1 MPSHSGV
8 PGSALHGS
16 LGDTVQLMPVSLW
29 PAWSSD
35 QPWCLG
41 PAGFSQPPAPSAAS
55 AQETEGTVPPRP
67 QGPGCPPHHSLS
79 LCPTPVSPASLPSA
93 RSLRGSRTRGGISAH
108 PWALCGQHRRA
119 GPGLPGKQLPQPRAA
134 SSGLSPRLSL
144 LLPSPTCAAHTAP
157 WPARGQDSLG
167 RALRPHLHLQLVLL
181 FINSRSGVQ
190 LPFACVPWTPLCFDT
205 PQRRPLLPPAC
216 PPLSWG
222 PGASGV
228 VTVYPWSRPGS
239 RGHRAPLFLTPPPP
253 PWPPSSARAAEALA
267 LGRGRVGVRDPPL
280 GQPWPGLMPPW
291 PGLGF
296 QLHPTLELP
305 LNLRFSLRGEQVPLP
320 PGSARSGR
328 AWKDPETQ
336 EALVGVGQEPAP
348 LWSVGGVWVEPAGGC
363 AKGRGGS

>member
-1 MPSHSGV
+1 MGASPHTPGHS
-8 PGSALHGS
+8 A
-16 LGDTVQLMPVSLW
+16 
-29 PAWSSD
+29 
-35 QPWCLG
+35 
-41 PAGFSQPPAPSAAS
+41 
-55 AQETEGTVPPRP
+55 
-67 QGPGCPPHHSLS
+67 
-79 LCPTPVSPASLPSA
+79 
-93 RSLRGSRTRGGISAH
+93 
-108 PWALCGQHRRA
+108 
-119 GPGLPGKQLPQPRAA
+119 
-134 SSGLSPRLSL
+134 
-144 LLPSPTCAAHTAP
+144 
-157 WPARGQDSLG
+157 DSTGG
-167 RALRPHLHLQLVLL
+167 RALGFLGSSFRSPVRPAPDCPLGCPCCCPHPPVRPTQRRGPPVARTASAVPSVHTSTSSWSCCL
-181 FINSRSGVQ
+181 NSRSGVQ

>member
-1 MPSHSGV
+1 M
-8 PGSALHGS
+8 HGN
-16 LGDTVQLMPVSLW
+16 LGDTVRLMPVSLW

-41 PAGFSQPPAPSAAS
+41 PAGFSQPPASSSAS

-79 LCPTPVSPASLPSA
+79 LCPTPASPASLPSA

-119 GPGLPGKQLPQPRAA
+119 GPGLPGKQLPQPRMA
-134 SSGLSPRLSL
+134 SPGLSPRLSL
-144 LLPSPTCAAHTAP
+144 LLPSPTRAAPHSAV
-157 WPARGQDSLG
+157 ARRGRDSLS

-181 FINSRSGVQ
+181 FKLQIWCPAALCLCPLDTPLFRHSPKKTIAPPGLPHPFLGSWCQRSGHRLPVVQ
-190 LPFACVPWTPLCFDT
+190 A
-205 PQRRPLLPPAC
+205 
-216 PPLSWG
+216 G
-222 PGASGV
+222 K
-228 VTVYPWSRPGS
+228 PGS
-239 RGHRAPLFLTPPPP
+239 PGTSLLDPPPP
-253 PWPPSSARAAEALA
+253 PWPPSDARAAEALA
-267 LGRGRVGVRDPPL
+267 LGRGKVRVRDPPL
-280 GQPWPGLMPPW
+280 GQPWQGLMPPW

-305 LNLRFSLRGEQVPLP
+305 LNLRFSLRGEQVSLL

-328 AWKDPETQ
+328 VWKDPETQ

-348 LWSVGGVWVEPAGGC
+348 CSLWVGSGWS
-363 AKGRGGS
+363 R